1 VLLDQLMP
9 SFDVSER
16 HHTLVHAPTGRVY
29 SSVRR
34 VDLARSKLIRALFA
48 ARGVPLRI
56 RRKRPVLRTMT
67 LDDLVRS
74 GFMVLDEEPDREL
87 VLGVVGRFWRPKG
100 GVRRIDPTEFVT
112 FDEPGLAKA
121 AWNFRLI
128 PDGDERTFV
137 TTETRVRV
145 PDEASRKKFML
156 YWAAIGPFSGVVRKQ
171 ALALIKADAEHA
183 G

>member
-1 VLLDQLMP
+1 MP

-16 HHTLVHAPTGRVY
+16 HHTLVHAPSERVY
-29 SSVRR
+29 PSVRSI
-34 VDLARSKLIRALFA
+34 DLARSKLIRALFA
-48 ARGVPLRI
+48 ARGIPLLI
-56 RRKRPVLRTMT
+56 RRRRPVLRTMT
-67 LDDLVRS
+67 LDDLVRT
-74 GFMVLDEEPDREL
+74 GFMVLDEDPGREL
-87 VLGVVGRFWRPKG
+87 VLGVVGRFWRPRG

-128 PDGDERTFV
+128 PDGGERTFV

-156 YWAAIGPFSGVVRKQ
+156 YWAAIGPFSGVVRRQ
-171 ALALIKADAEHA
+171 ALALIKADAEHD

>member
-1 VLLDQLMP
+1 
-9 SFDVSER
+9 
-16 HHTLVHAPTGRVY
+16 
-29 SSVRR
+29 
-34 VDLARSKLIRALFA
+34 
-48 ARGVPLRI
+48 
-56 RRKRPVLRTMT
+56 
-67 LDDLVRS
+67 
-74 GFMVLDEEPDREL
+74 MVLDEDPGREL
-87 VLGVVGRFWRPKG
+87 VLGVVGRFWRPRG

-128 PDGDERTFV
+128 PDGGERTFV

-156 YWAAIGPFSGVVRKQ
+156 YWAAIGPFSGVVRRQ
-171 ALALIKADAEHA
+171 ALALIKADAEHD